1 MMTGA
6 PNCLTSIQSP
16 KDLSLTAQNEKK
28 KELEDEL
35 FCVGDRRF
43 ADFYR
48 GHYRSFWQWSLRL
61 DLLETAGSPHFS
73 QPPSHLGYL

>member
-28 KELEDEL
+28 ELEDEL
-35 FCVGDRRF
+35 F
-43 ADFYR
+43 
-48 GHYRSFWQWSLRL
+48 
-61 DLLETAGSPHFS
+61 
-73 QPPSHLGYL
+73 